1 MTNNCFQYNEK
12 KFSYDFFLLNQ
23 ENEKRIIHDKLCLT
37 CMKIM
42 FYPYYPIRKMII
54 HSFTRDRFINLS
66 VNDLQDK
73 PEGLDVSV
81 LSKDSVSGLPVAPH
95 PYG

>member
-1 MTNNCFQYNEK
+1 MKRNFLMI
-12 KFSYDFFLLNQ
+12 FLLNQ

-42 FYPYYPIRKMII
+42 FYPYYPIRKVII

-66 VNDLQDK
+66 INFTQITDFLIHLHFK
-73 PEGLDVSV
+73 IR
-81 LSKDSVSGLPVAPH
+81 
-95 PYG
+95 